1 MNENSIMNINF
12 KKIKENILIFVI
24 PFFVPILTNAA
35 SNGPITSLKSNNITD
50 LAEKLAKF
58 INSWLIPMFVL
69 AALAYFLIGAIQYIA
84 VVDDSKKAEKKQ
96 KMFWGLI
103 GLFVML
109 SVWSLVFV
117 ISNTFGVST
126 GTGDNFMS
134 LTK

>member
-1 MNENSIMNINF
+1 MRIYLKKF
-12 KKIKENILIFVI
+12 KNKILIFLV
-24 PFFVPILTNAA
+24 PFFVPLLSDAA
-35 SNGPITSLKSNNITD
+35 GDVVSLRANNITD

-58 INSWLIPMFVL
+58 INTWLIPMFVL
-69 AALAYFLIGAIQYIA
+69 AALAYFLLGVFQYIA
-84 VVDDSKKAEKKQ
+84 ATDDSKKAEKKQ

-117 ISNTFGVST
+117 IKNTFGIST
-126 GTGDNFMS
+126 GTNDAFMS